1 MILQEQYYE
10 DLLDC
15 INSTP
20 DTVFWRGR
28 INKRLILKDQDLLD
42 RMWTVY
48 QKMIENGVD
57 NNYAYAFTL
66 EEVLDIPLQRWESVF
81 HKYIEGRHSEF
92 YG

>member
-20 DTVFWRGR
+20 DTVFWRGFV
-28 INKRLILKDQDLLD
+28 NKQTLLKNKELLD
-42 RMWTVY
+42 RLWAEY

-57 NNYAYAFTL
+57 ENYAYAFTL
-66 EEVLDIPLQRWESVF
+66 EEVLDIPLFRWEDAF